1 MLARARTPAAV
12 ALAERGRGA
21 TSSASARV
29 GTAGSNTRCACCPST
44 SITCPAWAGP
54 AATAVMATA
63 RSAVLLTY
71 PIRSSNAS
79 TRAELRS
86 RPATLRR
93 VRRALPVLLFAALVL
108 SSCGGGE
115 DTEDVQNL
123 LDKAFSNSINSA
135 DLKVDASIQLKG
147 SPSLDKPVRISA
159 TGPFRSNEGKLPSAD
174 IELKVG
180 DDGGGQTITTGFLST
195 GDRAFVK
202 FQDVYYEQPRSQVA
216 KANASLAQN
225 KGKRGS
231 LSALGLDPR
240 SWLAEAK
247 DEGEEEVAGVKTRH
261 VSGKLDVE
269 AVMRN
274 LNQFV
279 KKSGAAF
286 GGATGQAPPKPLS
299 EADIQ
304 KVGEV
309 VKDPTFNVYV
319 GEDDDII
326 RRVAGKI
333 EFDVPEAEP
342 AEPRRDP
349 VRLDRVPA
357 RVLER
362 ERRPADRGAGQRAAD
377 VGADPL
383 ARRRGACRGSAPAP
397 AAATPRVPDNA
408 TPRGAGLPELR
419 GLPRQGAARRTPRRC
434 SAAPTCCSGP

>member
-1 MLARARTPAAV
+1 M
-12 ALAERGRGA
+12 
-21 TSSASARV
+21 
-29 GTAGSNTRCACCPST
+29 
-44 SITCPAWAGP
+44 
-54 AATAVMATA
+54 
-63 RSAVLLTY
+63 
-71 PIRSSNAS
+71 
-79 TRAELRS
+79 
-86 RPATLRR
+86 RR
-93 VRRALPVLLFAALVL
+93 VLPVLLFAALVL

-123 LDKAFSNSINSA
+123 LDKAFSNSIKSA
-135 DLKVDASIQLKG
+135 DLKVDASVQLKG
-147 SPSLDKPVRISA
+147 SPGLDKPVRITA

-180 DDGGGQTITTGFLST
+180 SDGGGQTITTGFLST

-225 KGKRGS
+225 QSKRQSS
-231 LSALGLDPR
+231 LRALGLDPR

-261 VSGKLDVE
+261 VSGTLDVE

-279 KKSGAAF
+279 RKSGGAF

-304 KVGEV
+304 KFAEV

-319 GEDDDII
+319 GEDDNII

-333 EFDVPEAEP
+333 EFDVPEES
-342 AEPRRDP
+342 RQS
-349 VRLDRVPA
+349 L
-357 RVLER
+357 
-362 ERRPADRGAGQRAAD
+362 GGIQS
-377 VGADPL
+377 
-383 ARRRGACRGSAPAP
+383 GSIEFQVEFQNVNGNQAIEAPAHARP
-397 AAATPRVPDNA
+397 ISTLTRSLGGSTMLPGLEADSGGTSTVP
-408 TPRGAGLPELR
+408 GEVSPEAQDFQNYKDCLDK
-419 GLPRQGAARRTPRRC
+419 ARPEDTEALQRC
-434 SAAPTCCSGP
+434 ADLLQSP